1 MKKRIAV
8 FDVDKTLIKK
18 DSLILAAI
26 KSKKGISGFLT
37 WLYIIPWLIFWRIKI
52 ISSSLM
58 KEKFLE
64 AFNICSQINKNGD
77 QWIINDLVKAL
88 RPEALEKLLWHQKRG
103 NRVILCSA
111 SPRLLI
117 EPLAKKLNVE
127 LVCTDL
133 KKIDEVW
140 HPKLLG
146 KNIKGKYKV
155 DALKTYLGNLNHYS
169 IDAYGDSEGDKE
181 LLRIVDRPHY
191 RSFSDKPKPY
201 PHYSLKKLLPVMA
214 IVFLGY
220 SLLSF
225 IDEFGKLSEILIVL
239 LPEILIGLILISFGY
254 FIRFFRWRLIMRSIG
269 QNPKITNDAKIWM
282 ASFAFTATPGKSG
295 EIVRSFLLKEKFD
308 IPLNESLLA
317 LLVERITDASA
328 VLLLLFINFSFV
340 FENNKEFFPLLFI
353 GTIFIIFLFL
363 IFRNKN
369 FMYLLVKI
377 FLKKISK
384 KFYNSGIQ
392 SIKLLQNLFSSKIII
407 SCTFLGALSWGI
419 EGLSFWMLL
428 QKMEQYQV
436 NLGYAIISHT
446 SSGLVGALS
455 MLPGGLGATE
465 TSIIGLLNLKG
476 VDFSLAY
483 SLTLLIRLMT
493 LWFATF
499 LGVISLLII
508 ERNN

>member
-26 KSKKGISGFLT
+26 KSKKGISGFIS
-37 WLYIIPWLIFWRIKI
+37 WISIIPWLVFWRIKI

-58 KEKFLE
+58 KEKFLR
-64 AFNICSQINKNGD
+64 AFNICAQINKNGD

-133 KKIDEVW
+133 KKIDESW
-140 HPKLLG
+140 HPRLLG

-155 DALKTYLGNLNHYS
+155 EALKNYLGNLNQFF

-191 RSFSDKPKPY
+191 RSFEDEPKPY
-201 PHYSLKKLLPVMA
+201 PHYSIKKLLVVIA

-220 SLLSF
+220 SFLSF
-225 IDEFGKLSEILIVL
+225 VDDFGKISEILRVL
-239 LPEILIGLILISFGY
+239 LPEILIGLILISLGY
-254 FIRFFRWRLIMRSIG
+254 FIRFLRWRLMMRSIG
-269 QNPKITNDAKIWM
+269 QNTNVINDAQIWM

-308 IPLNESLLA
+308 IPFNESLLA
-317 LLVERITDASA
+317 LLAERITDASA
-328 VLLLLFINFSFV
+328 VLFLLVINFSFV

-353 GTIFIIFLFL
+353 GSLLIIFLSLFL
-363 IFRNKN
+363 RNKKFMHFLVN
-369 FMYLLVKI
+369 F
-377 FLKKISK
+377 FSRKKSK

-392 SIKLLQNLFSSKIII
+392 SIRLLQNLFSSKIII
-407 SCTFLGALSWGI
+407 LGTLLGALSWAL
-419 EGLSFWMLL
+419 EGLSFWILL
-428 QKMEQYQV
+428 QKMEQNQV

-465 TSIIGLLNLKG
+465 TSIIGLLNFKG

-483 SLTLLIRLMT
+483 PLTLLIRLMT

-499 LGVISLLII
+499 LGVISLSII
-508 ERNN
+508 ERKN